1 MSTQHLAPR
10 PAPSRGY
17 AAIVVGGSAGGI
29 DALLEL
35 LPALPA
41 TLQAAVLVVLH
52 LPRDRRSLLVEI
64 FQPRC
69 ALPLREAQDKDAI
82 TPGSVSF
89 APPDYHLLVDGGPQ
103 SPHVGLSVDPPL
115 HFSRPSID
123 VLFESAA
130 DHYGPRLV
138 GILLSGANEDGVHG
152 LQTIQAAGGLTIVQ
166 DPASACMPTMPQAAI
181 AAVAVDHILPPE
193 GIATLL
199 ADLHQRQLL

>member
-29 DALLEL
+29 DALMEL

-89 APPDYHLLVDGGPQ
+89 APPDYHLLVDAGPQ
-103 SPHVGLSVDPPL
+103 GPHV
-115 HFSRPSID
+115 
-123 VLFESAA
+123 A
-130 DHYGPRLV
+130 
-138 GILLSGANEDGVHG
+138 
-152 LQTIQAAGGLTIVQ
+152 
-166 DPASACMPTMPQAAI
+166 MP
-181 AAVAVDHILPPE
+181 VS
-193 GIATLL
+193 
-199 ADLHQRQLL
+199 

>member
-1 MSTQHLAPR
+1 MQAQ
-10 PAPSRGY
+10 AY
-17 AAIVVGGSAGGI
+17 A
-29 DALLEL
+29 
-35 LPALPA
+35 
-41 TLQAAVLVVLH
+41 LQAQAQVAVLVTLH
-52 LPRDRRSLLVEI
+52 LPREAPSLLPEI
-64 FQPRC
+64 FRPRC
-69 ALPLREAQDKDAI
+69 ALRTAEAQDKEPIDAG
-82 TPGSVSF
+82 TVYF
-89 APPDYHLLVDGGPQ
+89 APPDYHLLVDAGPRLA
-103 SPHVGLSVDPPL
+103 LSVDEPV

-166 DPASACMPTMPQAAI
+166 EPASASMPTMPQAAI
-181 AAVAVDHILPPE
+181 AGLAVDHILPPE

>member
-1 MSTQHLAPR
+1 M
-10 PAPSRGY
+10 
-17 AAIVVGGSAGGI
+17 VGGSAGGI
-29 DALLEL
+29 DALMEL

-82 TPGSVSF
+82 TPGAVSF
-89 APPDYHLLVDGGPQ
+89 APPDYHLLVDSGPQ
-103 SPHVGLSVDPPL
+103 GPHVGLSVDPPL

-138 GILLSGANEDGVHG
+138 GILLSGANEDGVNG
-152 LQTIQAAGGLTIVQ
+152 LQAIQAAGGLTIVQ
-166 DPASACMPTMPQAAI
+166 EPASASMPTMPQAAI
-181 AAVAVDHILPPE
+181 AGLAVDHILPPE
-193 GIATLL
+193 GIARLL
-199 ADLHQRQLL
+199 ADLHQRQQL

>member
-69 ALPLREAQDKDAI
+69 ALPLREAHDKDAI

-103 SPHVGLSVDPPL
+103 GPHVGLSVDPPL
-115 HFSRPSID
+115 HSKRSFKLRMEFGYNTVGSVSSSTLKNSNQNNHSNMRRKQIKMNIEILNLTSI
-123 VLFESAA
+123 
-130 DHYGPRLV
+130 
-138 GILLSGANEDGVHG
+138 
-152 LQTIQAAGGLTIVQ
+152 
-166 DPASACMPTMPQAAI
+166 
-181 AAVAVDHILPPE
+181 
-193 GIATLL
+193 
-199 ADLHQRQLL
+199 

>member
-1 MSTQHLAPR
+1 MSSADRAPR
-10 PAPSRGY
+10 PVPPGGY
-17 AAIVVGGSAGGI
+17 AAIVVGGSSGGI

-89 APPDYHLLVDGGPQ
+89 APPDYHLLVDAGPQ
-103 SPHVGLSVDPPL
+103 GPHVGLSVDPPL

-166 DPASACMPTMPQAAI
+166 DPASASMPTMPQAAI
-181 AAVAVDHILPPE
+181 AALAVHQILPPE
-193 GIATLL
+193 GIARLL
-199 ADLHQRQLL
+199 ADLHQQQQL

>member
-1 MSTQHLAPR
+1 MNSVDRAPR
-10 PAPSRGY
+10 PVPPGGY
-17 AAIVVGGSAGGI
+17 AAIVVGGSSGGI
-29 DALLEL
+29 DALMEL

-41 TLQAAVLVVLH
+41 ALQAAVLVVLH

-89 APPDYHLLVDGGPQ
+89 APPDYHLLVDSGPQ
-103 SPHVGLSVDPPL
+103 GPHVGLSVDPPL

-130 DHYGPRLV
+130 DHYGQRLL

-152 LQTIQAAGGLTIVQ
+152 LQAIQAAGGLTVVQ
-166 DPASACMPTMPQAAI
+166 DPVSASMPNMPQAALT
-181 AAVAVDHILPPE
+181 AVAVDHILPPE
-193 GIATLL
+193 GIARLL
-199 ADLHQRQLL
+199 ADLHQRQQL

>member
-89 APPDYHLLVDGGPQ
+89 APPDYHLLVDAGPQ
-103 SPHVGLSVDPPL
+103 GPHVGLSVDPPL

-138 GILLSGANEDGVHG
+138 GILLSGANEDGARG
-152 LQTIQAAGGLTIVQ
+152 LEAIAAAGGLVVVQ
-166 DPASACMPTMPQAAI
+166 DPASAPMPTMPQAALARVAVPHVLPPAGI
-181 AAVAVDHILPPE
+181 AA
-193 GIATLL
+193 LL
-199 ADLHQRQLL
+199 THLHENCLL

>member
-1 MSTQHLAPR
+1 MTSADQAPR
-10 PAPSRGY
+10 PIPPGGY
-17 AAIVVGGSAGGI
+17 AAIVVGGSSGGI

-41 TLQAAVLVVLH
+41 RLQAAVLVVLH

-69 ALPLREAQDKDAI
+69 ALPLREAQDKDGI

-89 APPDYHLLVDGGPQ
+89 APPDYHLLVDAGPQ
-103 SPHVGLSVDPPL
+103 GPHVGLSLDAPV

-130 DHYGPRLV
+130 DHYGQRLL

-152 LQTIQAAGGLTIVQ
+152 LQAIQAAGGLTVVQ
-166 DPASACMPTMPQAAI
+166 DPASASMPNMPQAALT
-181 AAVAVDHILPPE
+181 AVAVDHILPPE
-193 GIATLL
+193 GIARLL
-199 ADLHQRQLL
+199 ADLHQRQQL

>member
-1 MSTQHLAPR
+1 MSSVDRAPR
-10 PAPSRGY
+10 PVPSGGY
-17 AAIVVGGSAGGI
+17 AAIVVGGSSGGI

-89 APPDYHLLVDGGPQ
+89 APPGYLLRVD
-103 SPHVGLSVDPPL
+103 
-115 HFSRPSID
+115 
-123 VLFESAA
+123 
-130 DHYGPRLV
+130 
-138 GILLSGANEDGVHG
+138 
-152 LQTIQAAGGLTIVQ
+152 AG
-166 DPASACMPTMPQAAI
+166 
-181 AAVAVDHILPPE
+181 
-193 GIATLL
+193 
-199 ADLHQRQLL
+199 R

>member
-1 MSTQHLAPR
+1 M
-10 PAPSRGY
+10 
-17 AAIVVGGSAGGI
+17 VGGSAGGI

-89 APPDYHLLVDGGPQ
+89 APPDYHLLVDAGPQ
-103 SPHVGLSVDPPL
+103 GPHVGLSVDPPL

-152 LQTIQAAGGLTIVQ
+152 LQAIQAAGVTSPGSILSNTMVFCIVGFRQ
-166 DPASACMPTMPQAAI
+166 T
-181 AAVAVDHILPPE
+181 
-193 GIATLL
+193 
-199 ADLHQRQLL
+199 QRKRGGFLVFRRGCGFSLICTVGEISSF